1 MSNFIL
7 SKVQIDECV
16 ACLSH
21 PQYAEGISPS
31 DAIWDILEDVLEVNE
46 RIALSRES
54 DNGIR
59 TALGRLLWGM
69 NLEAC
74 QVRYPQDKSGNRPGP
89 IDFAD
94 KDVEMYRYAEPQES
108 NLHVLL
114 TVVDTLLY
122 NSVEAATVLNKA
134 IWTRTKMAQGRI
146 AMNIIRAL
154 VEHEESPD
162 TPTFGRCHSRW
173 LPASLT
179 NGGVGI

>member
-31 DAIWDILEDVLEVNE
+31 DAIWDILEDVLDIKE
-46 RIALSRES
+46 RIELSQQP
-54 DNGIR
+54 DVDIR
-59 TALGRLLWGM
+59 SALGRLLWGM

-74 QVRYPQDKSGNRPGP
+74 RVRYPQDKNGKRPGP
-89 IDFAD
+89 IDFMD
-94 KDVEMYRYAEPQES
+94 EDVERYTYAEPQES
-108 NLHVLL
+108 RLHVQLK
-114 TVVDTLLY
+114 VVDTLLY
-122 NSVEAATVLNKA
+122 NSAEAATVLNKA
-134 IWTRTKMAQGRI
+134 IWSRTQQAQCRV

-162 TPTFGRCHSRW
+162 TPPFGRCYSRW

-179 NGGVGI
+179 NGCVGT